1 MNVIG
6 ATLSVGLTIPDDLT
20 SADDIVEL
28 TVPASNTG
36 AADATGVRLTST
48 FPANLSLFAVISGP
62 GNLVFCCAQSYQR
75 DIE

>member
-1 MNVIG
+1 MTD
-6 ATLSVGLTIPDDLT
+6 ATTDLL
-20 SADDIVEL
+20 VE
-28 TVPASNTG
+28 V
-36 AADATGVRLTST
+36 DATGVRLTST